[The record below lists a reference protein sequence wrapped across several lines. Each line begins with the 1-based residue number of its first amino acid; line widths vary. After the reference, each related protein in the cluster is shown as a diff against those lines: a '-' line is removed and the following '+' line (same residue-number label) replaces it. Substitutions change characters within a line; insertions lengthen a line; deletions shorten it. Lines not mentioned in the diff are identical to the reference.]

1 MKRLRWPG
9 LILFCFLIAPVA
21 DLPAE
26 QNISVGYGFG
36 VANARLREG
45 SLEDGRYY
53 DFWQIAYSYEK
64 ALWKDEKRWW
74 KDIAFYVEPFAA
86 YVTSPTDGFEGG
98 ASVGAKWYFV
108 NRGQTRVYFGM
119 GAGGAYSTIDFE
131 MQSSRLVFMLTG
143 ALGLT
148 YKSFFIEDRFRH
160 YSNGGTGSPNRSINA
175 NIVSIG
181 MSF

>member
-1 MKRLRWPG
+1 MNRLRWTV
-9 LILFCFLIAPVA
+9 LILLCFLAAPAA
-21 DLPAE
+21 DLSAE

-64 ALWKDEKRWW
+64 AFWKDEKRWW
-74 KDIAFYVEPFAA
+74 KDIALYVTPFVA
-86 YVTSPTDGFEGG
+86 YVTSPNDGFEGG
-98 ASVGAKWYFV
+98 AIIGTKWYFL
-108 NRGQTRVYFGM
+108 NRGQTRVYFDV
-119 GAGGAYSTIDFE
+119 GAGGAYSSIDFD
-131 MQSSRLVFMLTG
+131 MQKSHLVFILTG

-160 YSNGGTGSPNRSINA
+160 YSNGGTGSPNRSVNA

-181 MSF
+181 MYF